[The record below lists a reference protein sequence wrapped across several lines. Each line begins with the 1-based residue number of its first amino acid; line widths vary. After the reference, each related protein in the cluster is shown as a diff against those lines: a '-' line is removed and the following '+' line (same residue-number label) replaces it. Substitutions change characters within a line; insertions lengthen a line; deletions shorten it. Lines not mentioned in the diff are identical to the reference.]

1 MLMICKHKIGN
12 LHTSYEKMGDS
23 YHLKAF
29 FGVNV
34 SCAMNEVLKFPGL
47 FKLEDLSE
55 YLDSVVVTPKKKLI
69 TYVKHTSYLSPKY
82 LAEEESIKPKLL
94 SISGTGDGIFYFY
107 FDQHFAI
114 YDKKKY
120 KVKVS
125 VIDKSIIKAND
136 LKNEIIKINKII
148 LNIGNQKD
156 ITEDIVLKI
165 KETVN
170 MAENIQK
177 KQKQIYQEA
186 ISATSFDLKTLSN
199 LVDEFKKEI
208 FYIDQKIGLDGKRFH
223 NTNTKDWPENSGL
236 NTFNYFEKEFKREV
250 KFDLKQERQN
260 KLKIDKHP
268 KLPILKKTTQD
279 SVEYFLKNKIKIKKI
294 ESIPSFDRSYSK
306 RHSYDQEQTLKNK
319 AENYNIDFTSK
330 VNSQYV
336 PNTQDFIIEES
347 NEQIYVLSGHHEN
360 NVTAEIFVPLQEI
373 RQDLI
378 SNSTYLCKT
387 EMTESENQ
395 YFILEI

>member
-1 MLMICKHKIGN
+1 MICRDKIGN

-55 YLDSVVVTPKKKLI
+55 YLDSVIVTPKKKLI

-94 SISGTGDGIFYFY
+94 PISGTGNGIFYFY

-136 LKNEIIKINKII
+136 LKNDITKINKII
-148 LNIGNQKD
+148 LNISNQED

-165 KETVN
+165 KETAN
-170 MAENIQK
+170 MAENVQK

-208 FYIDQKIGLDGKRFH
+208 FYIDQKIGLNGKRFH
-223 NTNTKDWPENSGL
+223 NTKTKDWPENSGL
-236 NTFNYFEKEFKREV
+236 NTFNYFEKEFKKEV
-250 KFDLKQERQN
+250 LFDFKQERRN
-260 KLKIDKHP
+260 TLIISKLP
-268 KLPILKKTTQD
+268 NLPILKVPIQNNI
-279 SVEYFLKNKIKIKKI
+279 EYLLKNNLKVKKV
-294 ESIPSFDRSYSK
+294 ENLPSFKSSYSK
-306 RHSYDQEQTLKNK
+306 TYAYENEQTLKNK

-336 PNTQDFIIEES
+336 PNTQDFIIEKS

-373 RQDLI
+373 RQDLL